1 MACALAREGSLSAER
16 DVSCALVCR
25 RGSAHSRTQLRQG
38 TRPPPPRRTQATRS
52 SRSRSP
58 THHRCRAA
66 PSTPCFKWL
75 VAVAVRDEHRGAA
88 FGSDTSPHGRARRA
102 RLLGREGAT
111 RVRVLGGARDG
122 VAEGLGEARAGT
134 GLVEVAGHL
143 AEEEGRR
150 RGERVFGGC
159 GAGHRASWRLV
170 SSALCSIERT
180 SERAGCQPGAATG
193 EPMRR
198 WPTR

>member
-1 MACALAREGSLSAER
+1 MHWCADEGAHTVVPSSDRGHARRRPGVPRRLAPVALA
-16 DVSCALVCR
+16 
-25 RGSAHSRTQLRQG
+25 
-38 TRPPPPRRTQATRS
+38 PPRIIAV
-52 SRSRSP
+52 
-58 THHRCRAA
+58 RAA

-134 GLVEVAGHL
+134 GLVEGAGHL

-198 WPTR
+198 